1 MTQIRLRFTNIFKNV
16 LKCKKWSRV
25 KTFFNIE
32 KYFNFCTN
40 IVKIITYFASKVQ
53 RLFKVMKNDEKY
65 STTETDCH
73 KIEEKLVLA
82 DPFALSN

>member
-1 MTQIRLRFTNIFKNV
+1 
-16 LKCKKWSRV
+16 
-25 KTFFNIE
+25 
-32 KYFNFCTN
+32 
-40 IVKIITYFASKVQ
+40 
-53 RLFKVMKNDEKY
+53 MKNDEKY